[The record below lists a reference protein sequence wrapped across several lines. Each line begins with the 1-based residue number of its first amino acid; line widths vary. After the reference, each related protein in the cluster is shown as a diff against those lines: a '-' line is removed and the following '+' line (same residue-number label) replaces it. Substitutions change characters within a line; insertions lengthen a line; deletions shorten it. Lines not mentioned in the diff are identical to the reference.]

1 MKYDFVSSE
10 RSALLS
16 LQRATHATLHR
27 IATELVDLDM
37 TASEINALGNLADG
51 QSRTVSQV
59 AALIGA
65 RPTTMT
71 SVLDRLDK
79 RGLITRVAR
88 AGDRRSV
95 LIELTDSGRATA
107 AAIRRTFADLESRT
121 LGDLPPEAVVGF
133 YTVLDALIEKNR

>member
-1 MKYDFVSSE
+1 
-10 RSALLS
+10 
-16 LQRATHATLHR
+16 
-27 IATELVDLDM
+27 M

-65 RPTTMT
+65 RPTTLT

-79 RGLITRVAR
+79 RELITRVTR

-95 LIELTDSGRATA
+95 LIELTDTGRATA
-107 AAIRRTFADLESRT
+107 DAIRRTLADLESRT
-121 LGDLPPEAVVGF
+121 LGDLPPEVVAGF
-133 YTVLDALIEKNR
+133 YTVLDALIEDNR